1 MAKEHNSE
9 FVLELENIVKRFPG
23 VLALNDVQLQLKAG
37 EVHVLLGEN
46 GAGKSTLIKVM
57 TGAYIPEEGNI
68 KIDGKKASIKSPID
82 AQQYGIGAVYQE
94 FNLMPNLTIAENI
107 FMGKEKLGSLGVLD
121 KKTMISESKKYLAM
135 VGADLDPER
144 KVGTCGVALQQM
156 IEIAKAL
163 SSNARILILDEPS
176 AALTNNEI
184 ERLFEIIENLKQQG
198 VAIVYISHRLE
209 EIRRIGDRITVLRDG
224 TYVDTVNVDREVFDK
239 EHLIKLM
246 VGREITNQF
255 PKETVEFGEEVLR
268 VENLNSPGKVTD
280 VSFSVRK
287 GEILGIAGLV
297 GAGRTETAKIIFGA
311 DNDAKGK
318 IFINGK
324 PVKHNSPMDAIK
336 NGVALAPED
345 RKVEG
350 LLQGL
355 SITDNITITCF
366 EKICNSFV
374 KNDSKARKLVADVCT
389 TLKVRTPSYEQKVNF
404 LSGGNQQKVV
414 LAKWLASDCK
424 IMILDEPTR
433 GIDVGAKV
441 EVYQLMSEM
450 VKQGIGIIM
459 ISSELPELLAISDRI
474 LVMHESKIQGEL
486 SREEATQEKI
496 LTLASGGAV

>member
-1 MAKEHNSE
+1 MSDKY
-9 FVLELENIVKRFPG
+9 VLELRNIVKRFPG
-23 VLALNDVQLQLKAG
+23 VLALNDVQLQLKSG

-57 TGAYIPEEGNI
+57 TGAYIPEEGEI
-68 KIDGKKASIKSPID
+68 IIDGKKATIRNPID
-82 AQQYGIGAVYQE
+82 AQRYGIGAVYQE

-107 FMGKEKLGSLGVLD
+107 FMGKEKKKLKALGILD
-121 KKTMISESKKYLAM
+121 KKTMIEESKKYLDM

-144 KVGTCGVALQQM
+144 KVNTCGVALQQM

-163 SSNARILILDEPS
+163 SANARILILDEPS

-184 ERLFEIIENLKQQG
+184 ERLFEIIEKLRSQG

-224 TYVDTVNVDREVFDK
+224 TYVDTVTVDREVFDK

-255 PKETVEFGEEVLR
+255 PKAEVEIGEEVLR

-280 VSFSVRK
+280 VSFTVRK

-311 DNDAKGK
+311 DSDAKGK
-318 IFINGK
+318 IYIDGK
-324 PVKHNSPMDAIK
+324 RVKIKTPMDAIK
-336 NGVALAPED
+336 NGTALAPED

-350 LLQGL
+350 LMQGL

-366 EKICNSFV
+366 DKIKTAFIRS
-374 KNDSKARKLVADVCT
+374 DTKAKDLVADACKA
-389 TLKVRTPSYEQKVNF
+389 LKVRTPSYEQKVNL

-424 IMILDEPTR
+424 VIILDEPTR

-450 VKQGIGIIM
+450 VEKGIGIVM

-474 LVMHESKIQGEL
+474 IVMHESRIQGEL

-496 LTLASGGAV
+496 LTLASGGTL